1 MGEKHKCSGSSYR
14 GRFGSGPCCN
24 TGSIKENGQWY
35 CKIHAPS
42 IREAKRKK
50 QNEVWDAKWEREAK
64 ERRQYDADAELGR
77 MVRELV
83 KHRGFATLAYRPY
96 DGRWLVVFDFD
107 PAKPFEGDT
116 IDEAVKRAQERGT

>member
-1 MGEKHKCSGSSYR
+1 MGDVK
-14 GRFGSGPCCN
+14 PTCN
-24 TGSIKENGQWY
+24 ECVFHFRDGFMVGVRHCPACASK
-35 CKIHAPS
+35 
-42 IREAKRKK
+42 
-50 QNEVWDAKWEREAK
+50 
-64 ERRQYDADAELGR
+64 DADAELGR

-83 KHRGFATLAYRPY
+83 KHRGFATLACRPY